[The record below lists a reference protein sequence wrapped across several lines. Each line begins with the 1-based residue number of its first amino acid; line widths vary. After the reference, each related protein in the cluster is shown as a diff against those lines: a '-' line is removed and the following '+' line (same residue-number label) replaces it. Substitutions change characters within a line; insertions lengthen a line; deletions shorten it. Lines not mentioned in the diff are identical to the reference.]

1 MPRCVSVM
9 KTYSEIS
16 LRKRRGHESVSI
28 GTKNMLDRFAHWI
41 PIWLLVLDCSP
52 CSNNA
57 SSCWNTR
64 TKESPARKRT
74 RLSRRSNSG
83 YNLTHRVACVLY
95 EINRHPTTV

>member
-52 CSNNA
+52 CSNKCVILLEYTDKGVA
-57 SSCWNTR
+57 CAKKDAT
-64 TKESPARKRT
+64 
-74 RLSRRSNSG
+74 SRRSNSG
-83 YNLTHRVACVLY
+83 YNLTHRVARVLY
-95 EINRHPTTV
+95 EINRH